1 MDIADF
7 MKAFSTFAWLVTV
20 GLLALVIARAARAKP
35 VKQAVPLIIGAGI
48 VSVVLTI
55 IGLGLVFLQP
65 DERGVVISPYQSQ
78 GYKSQALGPGLHWI
92 IPGETVQL
100 YSISRMTYTMSIA
113 PDEGAV
119 FGDDSIAARTKDG
132 QEILVDASVIFSINP
147 EKIIQLHII
156 WQDRYINELVR
167 PQTRGI
173 IRDAVSQYGVEE
185 VVSSKRNELSTSMK
199 NALQIKLE
207 ENGLILVD
215 FVLRNIAFSEEYAY
229 SVEQKQIAEQLALQA
244 ELTVE
249 QKRQEAEQARQEAQG
264 LADAAV
270 IAAQGAAEARVIE
283 AQAEAEALRLVAEVL
298 SENPNLLQYQYITKL
313 APEVKVILMPTGS
326 QFILP
331 PELIAP

>member
-7 MKAFSTFAWLVTV
+7 FKAGSTFAWLVTV

-35 VKQAVPLIIGAGI
+35 IKQAVPIIIGAGV
-48 VSVVLTI
+48 VSVVLTV

-65 DERGVVISPYQSQ
+65 EERGVVISPYKSQ
-78 GYKSQALGPGLHWI
+78 GYQTEPLGPGLHWI
-92 IPGETVQL
+92 IPGETVKL
-100 YSISRMTYTMSIA
+100 YSIAKMTYTMSIA

-119 FGDDSIAARTKDG
+119 YGDDSIAARTKDG
-132 QEILVDASVIFSINP
+132 QEILVDASVIFSIDPASVINV
-147 EKIIQLHII
+147 HIA

-167 PQTRGI
+167 PQSRGI
-173 IRDAVSQYGVEE
+173 IRDVVSSYGVEE
-185 VVSSKRNELSTSMK
+185 VVSSKRDELTSSISTILK
-199 NALQIKLE
+199 GKLE

-215 FVLRNIAFSEEYAY
+215 FVLRNISFSEEYAY

-270 IAAQGAAEARVIE
+270 IAAQGAADARVIE
-283 AQAEAEALRLVAEVL
+283 AQAEAEALRLIAAAL
-298 SENPNLLQYQYITKL
+298 AENPTLLQYQYITKL
-313 APEVKVILMPTGS
+313 APDVRVILMPTGS

-331 PELIAP
+331 PEMIAP